1 MNNLFTHKGKS
12 GNCILFLA
20 FLLFTGLFASPVSA
34 QSLKENDITLKVQ
47 GETVENVFNQLS
59 KITNLKFFYDQQ
71 VVNDAPRVTLDVKKA
86 TLKAV
91 LAEITAQTKLHFNR
105 NNNTIAVSMVAANS
119 DSDASRKITLAGV
132 IVDEKG
138 EAVIGAS
145 VAVQG
150 TTLGTITNVDGE
162 YTLADVPDNSK
173 ITISFIGYQS
183 MAFLAK
189 DKALT
194 KVVLQEDNEM
204 LDEVVV
210 IGYGTTT
217 VKSATGSISSVKAND
232 LQSYPSTNFASALS
246 GKMAGVQVSLP
257 SGAPGGSP
265 VINVR
270 GIGTLTAGSKPLI
283 VVDGFPLTE
292 GSDV

>member
-1 MNNLFTHKGKS
+1 M
-12 GNCILFLA
+12 
-20 FLLFTGLFASPVSA
+20 
-34 QSLKENDITLKVQ
+34 
-47 GETVENVFNQLS
+47 
-59 KITNLKFFYDQQ
+59 
-71 VVNDAPRVTLDVKKA
+71 NDAPRVTLDVKKA

-217 VKSATGSISSVKAND
+217 VKVLPD
-232 LQSYPSTNFASALS
+232 LFL
-246 GKMAGVQVSLP
+246 L
-257 SGAPGGSP
+257 
-265 VINVR
+265 
-270 GIGTLTAGSKPLI
+270 
-283 VVDGFPLTE
+283 
-292 GSDV
+292 

>member
-12 GNCILFLA
+12 GNCILF
-20 FLLFTGLFASPVSA
+20 FASPVSA

-47 GETVENVFNQLS
+47 SETVENVFNQLS

-150 TTLGTITNVDGE
+150 TTLGTITNV
-162 YTLADVPDNSK
+162 
-173 ITISFIGYQS
+173 
-183 MAFLAK
+183 
-189 DKALT
+189 
-194 KVVLQEDNEM
+194 
-204 LDEVVV
+204 
-210 IGYGTTT
+210 
-217 VKSATGSISSVKAND
+217 
-232 LQSYPSTNFASALS
+232 
-246 GKMAGVQVSLP
+246 
-257 SGAPGGSP
+257 
-265 VINVR
+265 
-270 GIGTLTAGSKPLI
+270 GILG
-283 VVDGFPLTE
+283 
-292 GSDV
+292 